1 MPHHVPSVQGEAP
14 NVNPA
19 DRIAQLEA
27 KLAAFPEEFRKVQK
41 LMGRMQSVE
50 NRLAALEAK
59 APENHHAEV
68 NPQAHTGHGHD
79 KK

>member
-1 MPHHVPSVQGEAP
+1 MPHTVESVQGEAP
-14 NVNPA
+14 AVPS
-19 DRIAQLEA
+19 DRVAQLEA

-41 LMGRMQSVE
+41 LMGRMQSAE

-59 APENHHAEV
+59 AAEKTQ
-68 NPQAHTGHGHD
+68 PHTTHGHD